1 MKPDASPSPSLF
13 SRSSGRAPN
22 AATRL
27 IYPKPEEFESSS
39 DPPDSSGTFSRSFW
53 LYLAGAALGAAGF
66 ADFSLIA
73 FHFKRTGV
81 VPAIWIPIFYSVAMA
96 VSGLGSLVFGRFFDQ
111 RGLRVLIPLTI
122 VTAVAAPFVFLGRF
136 PIAHL
141 GAGLW
146 GLGMGVHES
155 IIPAAVAT
163 MVPAAKRPTAYGLFT
178 GAYGVVSRQRAD
190 WLAVR
195 TLAARGS
202 RLLRAGA
209 ACCDPIFPPLKA
221 RPGRGTMTLGL
232 PRNGGQRQ
240 KDRSKAAPA

>member
-178 GAYGVVSRQRAD
+178 GAYGVSWFLGSALIG
-190 WLAVR
+190 WLYELSPRVVVVCCVLAQ
-195 TLAARGS
+195 LAAIPFF
-202 RLLRAGA
+202 RLS
-209 ACCDPIFPPLKA
+209 K
-221 RPGRGTMTLGL
+221 LGL
-232 PRNGGQRQ
+232 DAER
-240 KDRSKAAPA
+240 

>member
-13 SRSSGRAPN
+13 SRSSGRAPD

-53 LYLAGAALGAAGF
+53 LYLAGSALVAAGF

-96 VSGLGSLVFGRFFDQ
+96 VSGLRSLVFGRFFDR

-136 PIAHL
+136 PIALL

-155 IIPAAVAT
+155 IIPAVVAT
-163 MVPAAKRPTAYGLFT
+163 VVPAAKRPTAYGLFT
-178 GAYGVVSRQRAD
+178 GAYGVSWFLGSALIG
-190 WLAVR
+190 WLYELSPRVVVVFCVLAQ
-195 TLAARGS
+195 LAAIPFS
-202 RLLRAGA
+202 RLS
-209 ACCDPIFPPLKA
+209 K
-221 RPGRGTMTLGL
+221 LGL
-232 PRNGGQRQ
+232 DAER
-240 KDRSKAAPA
+240 